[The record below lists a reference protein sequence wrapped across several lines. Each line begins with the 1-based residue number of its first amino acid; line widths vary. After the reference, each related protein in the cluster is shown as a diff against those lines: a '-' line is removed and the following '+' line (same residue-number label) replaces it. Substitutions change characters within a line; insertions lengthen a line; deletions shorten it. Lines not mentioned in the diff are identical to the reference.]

1 MFVKKNREKR
11 FHDEIIITIHFFDQA
26 LRVIV
31 DYMFVKKSREKN
43 SIEKHYM
50 FVKKIREKSL
60 AKISSYISYCT
71 NIYNVIYLVNIF
83 KFNVD

>member
-1 MFVKKNREKR
+1 MLVKKNREKR
-11 FHDEIIITIHFFDQA
+11 FHDEVNITIHFFDQA
-26 LRVIV
+26 LRVII
-31 DYMFVKKSREKN
+31 DYMFVKKNREKN

-50 FVKKIREKSL
+50 FVRKIREKSL

-71 NIYNVIYLVNIF
+71 NIYNVIYLINTF

>member
-1 MFVKKNREKR
+1 MLVKKNREKR
-11 FHDEIIITIHFFDQA
+11 FHDEVIITIHFFDQA

-60 AKISSYISYCT
+60 TKISSYISYCT
-71 NIYNVIYLVNIF
+71 NIYNVIYLVNTF
-83 KFNVD
+83 KFNVN

>member
-1 MFVKKNREKR
+1 MFVKKDCEKR
-11 FHDEIIITIHFFDQA
+11 FHDEIIITINFFDQV

-71 NIYNVIYLVNIF
+71 NIYSVIYLINTF